1 MNFNLNQ
8 LLKWNN
14 ETWQINLY
22 FLYILLFGINTIYF
36 EIVNLNLLMILKS
49 LTEGY
54 SKSIFLNFD
63 YLINLLLC
71 PFVIYYSFKFYKIG
85 WIFMF
90 SLILTRFTFLI
101 SYFTFYFNQ
110 TDYGTTD
117 NNLLNL
123 LNSFGQMSL
132 GGLIKHTLILSVP
145 IILLLLNKIRLKFKI
160 NNKII
165 LFTIITNLFILG
177 IISLF

>member
-1 MNFNLNQ
+1 MNFNLDQ
-8 LLKWNN
+8 LLKWNK

-22 FLYILLFGINTIYF
+22 FIYILLFGINTIYF
-36 EIVNLNLLMILKS
+36 EIVNLNLLMIFKS

-54 SKSIFLNFD
+54 SKSIVLNFD

-123 LNSFGQMSL
+123 LNSFGQMSF